1 MLIKISISAVQ
12 PNANN
17 IYTGNGKAMNN
28 VLSIS
33 TFVTPSASTQVLLI
47 TNQNA
52 GLLLNRNNRAS
63 KPHHPGTSAWFG
75 QTKE

>member
-17 IYTGNGKAMNN
+17 IYTGNGEAMNN

-33 TFVTPSASTQVLLI
+33 TFVTPLPQPKSSL
-47 TNQNA
+47 
-52 GLLLNRNNRAS
+52 
-63 KPHHPGTSAWFG
+63 
-75 QTKE
+75 